1 MKRILTLN
9 TRNLH
14 KSQKMAVVANVKHLA
29 NLLARHLVELPTKNV
44 LAKKKI
50 NRKKLT
56 LFTNLLTYM

>member
-1 MKRILTLN
+1 MV
-9 TRNLH
+9 
-14 KSQKMAVVANVKHLA
+14 VVANVKHLA

-56 LFTNLLTYM
+56 LFNNLLTYIVGKFFSVCNFYIPSK